1 MTLTRLLAFSV
12 LLSAL
17 PAFAQR
23 LPGNALSGPCQV
35 PAATPSEP
43 WRIIRDRSERVGSE
57 HSSLSHVRGDL
68 DRVVE
73 PDADCIHYS
82 KGYPLSMAARSCGQL
97 PDPDATCHMARAYFM
112 SIMPNGHP
120 ASMDFPSNE
129 SNADPTCF
137 TIRSYV
143 VARDSKDSDS
153 THPAGYSTCLAS
165 DRYRVKTAEMRVVV
179 GDR

>member
-1 MTLTRLLAFSV
+1 
-12 LLSAL
+12 
-17 PAFAQR
+17 
-23 LPGNALSGPCQV
+23 
-35 PAATPSEP
+35 
-43 WRIIRDRSERVGSE
+43 
-57 HSSLSHVRGDL
+57 
-68 DRVVE
+68 
-73 PDADCIHYS
+73 
-82 KGYPLSMAARSCGQL
+82 
-97 PDPDATCHMARAYFM
+97 MARAYFM

-153 THPAGYSTCLAS
+153 THPAGLLDLSGVRPLP
-165 DRYRVKTAEMRVVV
+165 RENRGMRVVV